1 MKKKKVEKVEV
12 INCITCTSCIFIN
25 DESYCKTKIFD
36 ENTPRESGKVSTVK
50 DCSYFRKKI
59 K

>member
-1 MKKKKVEKVEV
+1 MKV
-12 INCITCTSCIFIN
+12 IL
-25 DESYCKTKIFD
+25 FD